1 MKARWITIPAVTVL
15 MAALTPL
22 SAQGAV
28 RMQDP
33 DDVSLET
40 IDIKSA
46 VVEPYEVPG
55 ERFLAFVIESYE
67 PLNCVDLQRDS
78 GQSLGFVID
87 FPSTP
92 ERHDARF
99 RVRCFQRSSGDFGID
114 FYYWTVRF
122 PQTGIKHRM
131 PSPDAPPD
139 ALQMPSPT
147 TVKILLDTDWY
158 LPSAE
163 IPARWKVVSERRVD
177 SKIAEI
183 DTAPDRGW
191 QDFGFEGSF

>member
-1 MKARWITIPAVTVL
+1 MKARLITISAVAAL
-15 MAALTPL
+15 MAALNPL

-33 DDVSLET
+33 DDVGLET

-67 PLNCVDLQRDS
+67 PLNCVDLEHGS
-78 GQSLGFVID
+78 GQSLSFVSD

-92 ERHDARF
+92 ETHDARF
-99 RVRCFQRSSGDFGID
+99 RVRCFQQSSGDFGID

-131 PSPDAPPD
+131 PSPD

-163 IPARWKVVSERRVD
+163 IPARWKVVSERRED
-177 SKIAEI
+177 SKVAEI
-183 DTAPDRGW
+183 DTAPGRGW
-191 QDFGFEGSF
+191 QDFGFQGSS